1 MTNDVAPLARRK
13 WTIHRAMALLAA
25 LAAMLAAAGQSQPST
40 AWAQTSGGYA
50 QPAAP
55 AANET
60 QVGSGTQP
68 TLPPAGA
75 DLLQGYR
82 PSGGYP
88 ETYNPNVLYPGQEL
102 RVLPGARANAVAARA
117 VLRQAESA
125 LDRAVADVT
134 RVHLRSAEL
143 QRAIE
148 EERAAWKALED
159 VRAEALSQLK
169 DDENYLALQR
179 LRQRL
184 AEQLEQLRRREEK
197 PSIDQIVAI
206 ASLRLEYAMTVS
218 AMEAAAV
225 AANPAVR
232 DARQRLVRASQRLR
246 ELRRRMEDAV
256 RNDEQVILAR
266 RAVQDARIAALASD
280 AYFVEARNVAE
291 IAMDYAYFIRNRP
304 VPYFIT
310 PYPNYGGYGYGYPV
324 GYPMVGYPIGYRY
337 NHSRPAPPR

>member
-1 MTNDVAPLARRK
+1 MTNDVAQFSRRK
-13 WTIHRAMALLAA
+13 WMIDRAAAILAVG
-25 LAAMLAAAGQSQPST
+25 AMLVAAGWRPASI

-60 QVGSGTQP
+60 PDGAGTQP
-68 TLPPAGA
+68 TPPPAAA
-75 DLLQGYR
+75 DLFQGYR
-82 PSGGYP
+82 PSIGYP

-102 RVLPGARANAVAARA
+102 RALPGARANAVAARA

-159 VRAEALSQLK
+159 ARAEALSDLK

-184 AEQLEQLRRREEK
+184 AEQLEQLRRREQK
-197 PSIDQIVAI
+197 PSVDQIVAI

-246 ELRRRMEDAV
+246 ELRLRMEDAV
-256 RNDEQVILAR
+256 RNDQQVILAR

-291 IAMDYAYFIRNRP
+291 IAMDYAYAIRTRP

-310 PYPNYGGYGYGYPV
+310 PYSYYGGYGYGYPV
-324 GYPMVGYPIGYRY
+324 GYPMVGYPVGYRY
-337 NHSRPAPPR
+337 HPSAPAPPR